1 MTIGKRPKHT
11 ENAGKKK
18 PHRCHGRKKKQI
30 RSRRQD
36 NKNNRKILNRRTI
49 KDRHKV

>member
-18 PHRCHGRKKKQI
+18 PHGCHWRKKKQI
-30 RSRRQD
+30 RSRRQED
-36 NKNNRKILNRRTI
+36 KSNRKILNRRTI
-49 KDRHKV
+49 KDIHKV